1 MVRSRWPPKSQN
13 FKWLIQDGRQK
24 KAGFQLVLTRWLP
37 KSNIFDTYG
46 QFLNAI
52 CKPSTLHHSKS
63 SHVHISDPPL
73 YLKHFNTLQVD
84 VQYSNS
90 LVFKLSGIQI
100 GPFGIVRI
108 KWLPKVT
115 GQDWTFKYQTKN
127 VQFSNGL
134 DKMVADHKNT
144 VGVRILNK
152 FVIWMVGVCSVFLWG
167 PRIKS
172 ATTYRVSLPWSAN
185 SFGKFVLFQISLVF
199 RLLKPV

>member
-1 MVRSRWPPKSQN
+1 MAGKKRPDFNWY
-13 FKWLIQDGRQK
+13 LQDGCQK
-24 KAGFQLVLTRWLP
+24 VTSLTPMVSFWMPFVNPVLSTIQNPHTSIFQIPHCTWNIWILYKLT
-37 KSNIFDTYG
+37 
-46 QFLNAI
+46 
-52 CKPSTLHHSKS
+52 S
-63 SHVHISDPPL
+63 SIQMVWYSD
-73 YLKHFNTLQVD
+73 YQ
-84 VQYSNS
+84 
-90 LVFKLSGIQI
+90 VFKLD
-100 GPFGIVRI
+100 FGIVRI

>member
-1 MVRSRWPPKSQN
+1 MA
-13 FKWLIQDGRQK
+13 GK
-24 KAGFQLVLTRWLP
+24 KAEFQLVITRWLP
-37 KSNIFDTYG
+37 KATSLTPMVSFWMPFVNRT
-46 QFLNAI
+46 
-52 CKPSTLHHSKS
+52 TLHHSKS

-152 FVIWMVGVCSVFLWG
+152 LEIWMVGVCSVFLWG
-167 PRIKS
+167 ARIKS
-172 ATTYRVSLPWSAN
+172 ATTYRVSLLWSAN